1 MGDAIMGFMR
11 VVVGL
16 AVVAAASAF
25 APGAMTGLRLKS
37 APAVSRRAA
46 TAPKMSLD
54 AIEGAQQLLAVA
66 QNVPFVDE
74 VTGEPQGFTA
84 PLNHFASVIG
94 LWVLFAL
101 PVWSAAYKQAGCD
114 TPSWF
119 GISQVAEDA
128 PGIGLIAKAAPVYDG
143 PTFRE
148 GLEYVFSFVWK
159 PPILIAWKPRADL
172 DREAMDPA
180 RDTVVSSLYKSFGG
194 ALDKTAVYDEED
206 QLLILSD
213 IEVLPETPL
222 GARRNAIAERN
233 GWFSGNPSFG
243 KSLLEYSE
251 ETRKGKRT
259 LAPLPSRSR
268 SSRSSALRLPS
279 ASKH

>member
-1 MGDAIMGFMR
+1 MMR
-11 VVVGL
+11 TLVAL
-16 AVVAAASAF
+16 AAVAAASAF

-37 APAVSRRAA
+37 AAAVSRRPA
-46 TAPKMSLD
+46 TSPKMSLD

-74 VTGEPQGFTA
+74 VTGEAQGFTA
-84 PLNHFASVIG
+84 PKNHFASVIG

-101 PVWSAAYKQAGCD
+101 PVWSAAYKQGLGAGSP
-114 TPSWF
+114 TWF

-128 PGIGLIAKAAPVYDG
+128 PGIGLISKAAPEYNG
-143 PTFRE
+143 PSFRE
-148 GLEYVFSFVWK
+148 GLEYVFSFFWK

-194 ALDKTAVYDEED
+194 ALDKQAVYDEED

-213 IEVLPETPL
+213 IEEIPETPL
-222 GARRNAIAERN
+222 GARRNAIAEAN

-251 ETRKGKRT
+251 ETRKGKRDT
-259 LAPLPSRSR
+259 GTVAISVEELQK
-268 SSRSSALRLPS
+268 LR
-279 ASKH
+279 AEAAKRK